1 MRTTV
6 TLSEPVLRTAK
17 RRAAERGVTLSEL
30 VEDALRFQFARKPS
44 SAAAPFQLHTEKGRL
59 VQPALDLDR
68 TSALETLDDESKF
81 AGLNNQ

>member
-17 RRAAERGVTLSEL
+17 RQAAERGVTLSEL
-30 VEDALRFQFARKPS
+30 VEDALRFQLARQPS
-44 SAAAPFQLHTEKGRL
+44 SAATPFQLHTVRGTL
-59 VQPALDLDR
+59 VQPELDLDR

-81 AGLNNQ
+81 AAPPSR